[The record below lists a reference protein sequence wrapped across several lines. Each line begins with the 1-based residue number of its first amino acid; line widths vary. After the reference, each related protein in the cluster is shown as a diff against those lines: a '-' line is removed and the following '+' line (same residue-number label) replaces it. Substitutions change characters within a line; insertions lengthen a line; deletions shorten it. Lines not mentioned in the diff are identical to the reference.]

1 MAVPILHWRLLS
13 NCRQCGWLYKWNIH
27 PNWQACFLELKPPTY
42 TVPINIVL
50 DLFVFGCDC
59 CGIESGDNTLYLT
72 NNIYIY
78 TYRYICIHC
87 LFLFRYPLMNVGC
100 ISPRKILN
108 SKREQTSKNPKITVK
123 KSAVQSPRFR
133 LRTGAAALT
142 LAGRLFLC
150 GGRVALWA
158 PIWGM
163 SYGDQKW
170 VCEELLFFYEEI
182 TGVLEF
188 CNANLLYDKNLGQNR
203 IDYGV

>member
-13 NCRQCGWLYKWNIH
+13 NCRQCGWLYKWNDH

-72 NNIYIY
+72 NNIHIYIHIHIYIY
-78 TYRYICIHC
+78 IVCFYLDIHWWM
-87 LFLFRYPLMNVGC
+87 LYQ
-100 ISPRKILN
+100 SQKKLN
-108 SKREQTSKNPKITVK
+108 SKREQTSKNPKISVK

-170 VCEELLFFYEEI
+170 VCEELLFFM
-182 TGVLEF
+182 
-188 CNANLLYDKNLGQNR
+188 NR
-203 IDYGV
+203 